1 MSFVRTDDEAIAP
14 TDQSK
19 AIAHLCI
26 DCIHIKDSN
35 KWHLITKIPMIG
47 ANHL

>member
-1 MSFVRTDDEAIAP
+1 MSFVKTDDEAIAP

-26 DCIHIKDSN
+26 VSTHQTLRILTND
-35 KWHLITKIPMIG
+35 T
-47 ANHL
+47 